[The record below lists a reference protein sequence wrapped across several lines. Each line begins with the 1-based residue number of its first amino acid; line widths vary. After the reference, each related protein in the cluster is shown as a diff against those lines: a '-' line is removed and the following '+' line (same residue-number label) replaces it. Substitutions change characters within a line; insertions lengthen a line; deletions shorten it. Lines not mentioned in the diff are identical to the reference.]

1 MVTTTQLPRLLR
13 TKPIKISRNRY
24 DKLESIAK
32 NRNCTLDEALDIY
45 IEQKSRDIAKSKH
58 VMLKPIE
65 KIVTKYIE
73 KPFNS
78 REVITDLVH
87 HAVTRCPICSD
98 LLCKELER
106 HGHKIVID
114 ESKNI
119 SHCIDYCK
127 LCWLNSPVNTSF
139 K

>member
-1 MVTTTQLPRLLR
+1 MVTTKLPQLPR

-24 DKLESIAK
+24 SKLESIAK
-32 NRNCTLDEALDIY
+32 NQNCTLDEAIDIY
-45 IEQKSRDIAKSKH
+45 IEQKLRDVAKNRHVTSRQ
-58 VMLKPIE
+58 IE
-65 KIVTKYIE
+65 KIATKYIE
-73 KPFNS
+73 NPLDAG
-78 REVITDLVH
+78 EVITALIRDV
-87 HAVTRCPICSD
+87 VTKCTICSD

-114 ESKNI
+114 ESKNV

-127 LCWLNSPVNTSF
+127 LCLLNSPVNTSF